1 MFNEK
6 QTEINDPMCISK
18 VTQLYQEYNYL
29 KWILA
34 NKYHCAS
41 LVGYILWEKKKTQKT
56 LKLHMV
62 ILWIILKLFLRI
74 AL

>member
-41 LVGYILWEKKKTQKT
+41 LVGYILWEKKKNSKNS
-56 LKLHMV
+56 
-62 ILWIILKLFLRI
+62 
-74 AL
+74 